1 MIFRNLDIGKL
12 SVIGLSTNIEFFLHK
27 YIGST
32 EQKKRFLYNNNARF
46 KLN

>member
-1 MIFRNLDIGKL
+1 MIFRKLDVGKL

-32 EQKKRFLYNNNARF
+32 EQRKGLFITTMQDLK
-46 KLN
+46 